1 MVLHLAASRDWPV
14 HQLDVKNAFL
24 HGDLHETV
32 YSNQSTGFVDPEH
45 PNHMCLL
52 RKSLYGLKQ
61 AQREWFHRFATHI
74 HGLGFKVSLSDSSL
88 FVLTH
93 GTDTA
98 HLLLYVNDIVLSASS
113 SHGSNTSS
121 TFSNTSSR

>member
-1 MVLHLAASRDWPV
+1 
-14 HQLDVKNAFL
+14 
-24 HGDLHETV
+24 
-32 YSNQSTGFVDPEH
+32 
-45 PNHMCLL
+45 MCLL

-61 AQREWFHRFATHI
+61 APRAWFHRFATHI

-98 HLLLYVNDIVLSASS
+98 HLLLYVNDIVLTDSS
-113 SHGSNTSS
+113 SALLRRIINMLQKKFPMKDLGPVHFFLVIQVRRTADGFFLS
-121 TFSNTSSR
+121 